1 MKLYTKEANF
11 FNLECEDKASSR
23 LTFVRTYAFIQQ
35 SFELKWKTSNDIQMV
50 LVIAALVLLI
60 NCERFYFVY
69 LTGCISMRVV
79 AIVLCL
85 AFYFENVLGSA
96 KMLKQ

>member
-35 SFELKWKTSNDIQMV
+35 SFELKWKTTNVILYV
-50 LVIAALVLLI
+50 LAVAALVLLI
-60 NCERFYFVY
+60 NCERFYFIY
-69 LTGCISMRVV
+69 LSGCISMRVV
-79 AIVLCL
+79 AIVWCL
-85 AFYFENVLGSA
+85 AVYFENVLGSA
-96 KMLKQ
+96 EMLK